1 MKNIVRKEIQMGS
14 KTLVLET
21 GKIARQATASVIAS
35 MGGTVVMCAVVT
47 KEGAEGRDFFPL
59 SVHYME
65 KTYSAGKIPGGYFKR
80 EGKPTEVET
89 LTSRL
94 IDRPL
99 RPLFPDFYKD
109 EVQVNCMLLS
119 LDKENPPDVV
129 ALMAASAA
137 MSIADVPFKGPMAA
151 ARVGFVED
159 EYVLNPSFMQME
171 NSDLDMVVAGSES
184 AVLMVES
191 DANELS
197 EDLMIGAILYGHQE
211 MKPVIKAIDD
221 FAKEVLPERK
231 EHVNPHKEEEE
242 KIYAEVSEKCT
253 KGLSDAFTTTN
264 KKERGEKISVVKD
277 ELLSDLDEDLHASYM
292 KQFKEVEK
300 HIVRENILAEQKRI
314 DGRSLTEVRNINIET
329 NFLPSVHGSAL
340 FTRGETQA
348 IVTATLGSGRDVQT
362 IDALAGEVK
371 DNFMLHYNFPSY
383 SVGELG
389 FPMGP
394 KRREIGHGALAKRSL
409 QFAVPSLEDF
419 PYAIRVVS
427 EITESNGSSSMASV
441 CGGSLAMMAA
451 GIPIK
456 ENIAGVAMGLVKD
469 EERYEVLTDILGDE
483 DHLGDMD
490 FKVAGTKNGVSGLQM
505 DIKIEG
511 INEEILEKAL
521 TQAKDA
527 RMHILGEMDKVLSKP
542 NELTSL
548 APYFCKFK
556 VHKDKVKVV
565 IGKGGST
572 IKGLQEEFGVTIE
585 LQDSGEVNV
594 FGENKEVAEAAKE
607 KIELMC
613 AEPEVGKDYDAVVAK
628 IMEFGAFVTFMPGKD
643 GLLHISQFKQDFE
656 QLTDV
661 INEGDEV
668 RVKVTEIR
676 RDGKVK
682 LEFSDSE

>member
-1 MKNIVRKEIQMGS
+1 
-14 KTLVLET
+14 
-21 GKIARQATASVIAS
+21 
-35 MGGTVVMCAVVT
+35 
-47 KEGAEGRDFFPL
+47 
-59 SVHYME
+59 ME

-80 EGKPTEVET
+80 EGRPTEVET

-99 RPLFPDFYKD
+99 RPLFPDFYKN
-109 EVQVNCMLLS
+109 EVQVNCMLIS

-137 MSIADVPFKGPMAA
+137 MSIADVPFKGPMGA
-151 ARVGFVED
+151 ARVGFIED
-159 EYVLNPSFMQME
+159 SYVLNPSFTDLE
-171 NSDLDMVVAGSES
+171 NSDLDMVVAGTES

-191 DANELS
+191 DADELD
-197 EDLMIGAILYGHQE
+197 EELMIGAILYGHQE
-211 MKPVIKAIDD
+211 MKPVIKAIND
-221 FAKEVLPERK
+221 FATEVLPERK
-231 EHVNPHKEEEE
+231 EHVNPNQAEEE
-242 KIYAEVSEKCT
+242 KIYAEVAEKCT
-253 KGLSDAFTTTN
+253 EGLTDAFTTID
-264 KKERGEKISVVKD
+264 KKERVKKINVVKEALLADLDD
-277 ELLSDLDEDLHASYM
+277 ELHNSYS

-300 HIVRENILAEQKRI
+300 HIVRENILANQKRI
-314 DGRSLTEVRNINIET
+314 DGRSLTEVRNIDIET

-348 IVTATLGSGRDVQT
+348 IVTATLGSGRDVQ
-362 IDALAGEVK
+362 IVDSLAGEKK

-409 QFAVPSLEDF
+409 QFAVPSLEEF

-456 ENIAGVAMGLVKD
+456 ENIAGIAMGLVKD
-469 EERYEVLTDILGDE
+469 DTRYEVLTDILGDE

-527 RMHILGEMDKVLSKP
+527 RMHILGEMDKVLSTHK
-542 NELTSL
+542 ELTSL

-594 FGENKEVAEAAKE
+594 FGENKEVAEAAKA
-607 KIELMC
+607 KIELLC

-661 INEGDEV
+661 INEGDEI